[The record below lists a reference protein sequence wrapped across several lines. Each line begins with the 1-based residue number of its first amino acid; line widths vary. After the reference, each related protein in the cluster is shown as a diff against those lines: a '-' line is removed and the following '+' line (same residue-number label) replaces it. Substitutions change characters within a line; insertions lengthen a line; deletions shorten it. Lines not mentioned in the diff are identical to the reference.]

1 MDLSSEAG
9 STRRNSFTS
18 QQNIAHDI
26 IADIYVTSDGP
37 DEFSTFTTDI
47 SLRKGVGLAD
57 AYTAAT
63 QPTNTNTGRGASNK
77 RSYSVD
83 TIKFQYPQLQ
93 QPPASSA
100 PSSTTS
106 SRPQQQQQQP
116 LPPTLATIA
125 ARKQRQRS
133 QSAQYLNTTLVKP
146 LTPTAVPSSASVTFN
161 DSHQNF
167 NSEEVNLK
175 EDANEEEFID
185 SLIAEYSYS
194 PDDYNNNNNSS
205 NNNNFP
211 HDAGNEGDDENEEN
225 MEDGNDDDDDEDL
238 TQVSSFDDDCYV
250 LDVHSSMRKEIFV
263 NRSLHLENIKFYGFD
278 MDYTLAE
285 YKSPQYEQL
294 GFDLVKERLVSM
306 GYPKEIMQFEYDPS
320 FPIRGLWF
328 DTLYGNLLKV
338 DAYGNILVCCHG
350 FEFLKH
356 SQVYE
361 LYPNK
366 FLKLDESRV
375 YVLNTLFNLPETY
388 LLACLVDFFT
398 NSSVYTED
406 RTGVKAGELFMSFNS
421 IFQDVRRAVDWV
433 HIQGDLKK
441 RTVENLDYYVKK
453 DPRLPMVLARI
464 RESGAKVFLL
474 TNSDYNFTNKIMNYI
489 FDFPHGA
496 KPEEPHRDWKT
507 YFDVIVVDARKP
519 LFFGEGTILRQ
530 VDTETGALKIGTHI
544 GPLQPG
550 QVYSGGSCEV
560 FTNFINAKGKDVLY
574 IGDHIFGDILK
585 SKKIRGWRT
594 FLVVPELVQEL
605 HVWTDKCQFFAEL
618 QQLDCQLGEMYKN
631 LDSSTKEKPDIS
643 KLRASIR
650 DVTHKMDM
658 AYGMM
663 GSLFRSGSR
672 QTFFSSQVVRYA
684 DLYAATFLNFIY
696 YPFSYMFRAPAML
709 LPHESTVAHEQ
720 RFQIETPM
728 IQRGRGKAESN
739 TTVATSNS
747 SLTESKITEYV
758 AAAKAAQTD
767 VASKVEAEEK
777 PVTVPHTRPS
787 TPRTVTHTHDE
798 DYSEEESDPNNKSDG
813 ENGQDV
819 EPEETKN

>member
-1 MDLSSEAG
+1 MAKQLYVFRNVLLLNNCKNLNNYFPKFPLKSCTQLYATNVKKHKLFFRPTCI
-9 STRRNSFTS
+9 STINDNRTRNINNIFNTEIMS
-18 QQNIAHDI
+18 Q
-26 IADIYVTSDGP
+26 
-37 DEFSTFTTDI
+37 
-47 SLRKGVGLAD
+47 
-57 AYTAAT
+57 
-63 QPTNTNTGRGASNK
+63 K
-77 RSYSVD
+77 R
-83 TIKFQYPQLQ
+83 F
-93 QPPASSA
+93 
-100 PSSTTS
+100 
-106 SRPQQQQQQP
+106 
-116 LPPTLATIA
+116 
-125 ARKQRQRS
+125 
-133 QSAQYLNTTLVKP
+133 
-146 LTPTAVPSSASVTFN
+146 F
-161 DSHQNF
+161 H
-167 NSEEVNLK
+167 
-175 EDANEEEFID
+175 DANIFNYSMQEQSF
-185 SLIAEYSYS
+185 EYTS
-194 PDDYNNNNNSS
+194 PTSPN
-205 NNNNFP
+205 
-211 HDAGNEGDDENEEN
+211 G
-225 MEDGNDDDDDEDL
+225 
-238 TQVSSFDDDCYV
+238 
-250 LDVHSSMRKEIFV
+250 SSMPVKKYYRKAAHRIFV

-453 DPRLPMVLARI
+453 DARLPMVLARI

-530 VDTETGALKIGTHI
+530 VDTKTGALKIGTHI

-720 RFQIETPM
+720 RFHQETPM
-728 IQRGRGKAESN
+728 IQRGRGGKTESN
-739 TTVATSNS
+739 TTIAASNS
-747 SLTESKITEYV
+747 SLTEAKINEFV
-758 AAAKAAQTD
+758 AAATGTQTED
-767 VASKVEAEEK
+767 VNKVEAEDK
-777 PVTVPHTRPS
+777 PATVPHTRPS

-813 ENGQDV
+813 ENGQDA
-819 EPEETKN
+819 EPKETKN